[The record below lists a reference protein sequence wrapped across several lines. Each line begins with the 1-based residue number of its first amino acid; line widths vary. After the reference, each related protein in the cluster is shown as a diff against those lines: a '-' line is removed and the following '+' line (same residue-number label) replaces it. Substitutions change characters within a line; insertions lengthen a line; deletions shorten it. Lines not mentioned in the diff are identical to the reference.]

1 MRANAQPAA
10 RARRAK
16 RHPRLSEANAGL
28 IAKLI
33 DEWPV
38 GTIMMWSDVVALA
51 SKHLHV
57 RWSRQTLD
65 KRKAIKDA
73 YLRKFAQ
80 RNGGTGESERRKA
93 SRSEYADHR
102 ILNLKAENDRLR
114 ERLLEY
120 DRRLVQYV
128 ANALAHGVSEEQLNA
143 PLRPVMESHTSSRQS
158 KTGKKTRQFTV
169 RGQEPGGSRVAR
181 SVGQR

>member
-1 MRANAQPAA
+1 MRVHAQPTA

-33 DEWPV
+33 DEWPA
-38 GTIMMWSDVVALA
+38 GTTITWSDVVALA

-57 RWSRQTLD
+57 RWSRQTLE

-73 YLRKFAQ
+73 YLRKFTQ
-80 RNGGTGESERRKA
+80 RNGGNCEGERRKA
-93 SRSEYADHR
+93 SASDYADHR
-102 ILNLKAENDRLR
+102 ILNLKAENDKLR

-120 DRRLVQYV
+120 DRRLVRYV
-128 ANALAHGVSEEQLNA
+128 VNALAHGLSEEQLNA
-143 PLRPVMESHTSSRQS
+143 PVRPVIEPHTSIRQS
-158 KTGKKTRQFTV
+158 KAGKKASAI
-169 RGQEPGGSRVAR
+169 RGPAAR
-181 SVGQR
+181 PNG